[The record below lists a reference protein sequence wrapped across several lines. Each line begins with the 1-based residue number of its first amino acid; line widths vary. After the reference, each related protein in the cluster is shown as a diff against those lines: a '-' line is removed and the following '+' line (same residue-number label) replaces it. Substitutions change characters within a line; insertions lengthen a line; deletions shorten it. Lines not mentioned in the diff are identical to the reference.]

1 MMMDAAAAFAAHKIN
16 HLSASSLNLFAAAPA
31 VWVLEK
37 VLGKRSPVGAAAHR
51 GTAVE
56 DGITLGLNGAPLAEC
71 VAVALAK
78 FDKLAALTGGP
89 KKDKERAGIPAMVKN
104 GLEELLA
111 YGPMSSCQ
119 GKIEYRFD
127 GLAVPMIGYYDYYWE
142 DHGILIDLKTS
153 FTVPSAIKTP
163 HARQV
168 ALYGAALSDNLDLRL
183 TYVSNKKAATYQLEN
198 ARQHLDAM
206 RNIALT
212 VQRFLALSP
221 DPQVLAGLVVPDV
234 DSFYLSDPSARA
246 EVFRQWG
253 V

>member
-1 MMMDAAAAFAAHKIN
+1 MMMTANPFAAYKIN

-56 DGITLGLNGAPLAEC
+56 DGIVLGLDGAPADEC
-71 VAVALAK
+71 VAAALAK
-78 FDKLAALTGGP
+78 FDKLAALTGDP
-89 KKDKERAGIPAMVKN
+89 KKDKERQGIPDMVRR
-104 GLEELLA
+104 GLDELLP
-111 YGPMSSCQ
+111 YGPPTSVQ
-119 GKIEYRFD
+119 GKIEYHFE
-127 GLAVPMIGYYDYYWE
+127 GLAVPMIGYYDMYWE

-153 FTVPSAIKTP
+153 FRLPSQISTA

-168 ALYGAALSDNLDLRL
+168 ALYKAAISDNLDARIS
-183 TYVSNKKAATYQLEN
+183 YVTDKKAATYQLEN
-198 ARQHLDAM
+198 ARQHLDAT
-206 RNIALT
+206 RAIALT

-221 DPQVLAGLVVPDV
+221 DPQILAGLVVPDV
-234 DSFYLSDPSARA
+234 DSFYLADPAARSEA
-246 EVFRQWG
+246 HRVWG

>member
-1 MMMDAAAAFAAHKIN
+1 MTAAAFAAHKIN

-56 DGITLGLNGAPLAEC
+56 NGIVLGLDGAPVEDC
-71 VAVALAK
+71 IAVALAK
-78 FDKLAALTGGP
+78 FDKLAALTGDT
-89 KKDKERAGIPAMVKN
+89 KKDKERAGIPDMVRR
-104 GLEELLA
+104 GLEALGS
-111 YGPMSSCQ
+111 YGPPTSVQ
-119 GKIEYRFD
+119 GKIEYHFD
-127 GLAVPMIGYYDYYWE
+127 GLAVPMIGYYDFVWGN
-142 DHGILIDLKTS
+142 HGVIVDLKTS
-153 FTVPSAIKTP
+153 FRLPSQISTA
-163 HARQV
+163 HARQI
-168 ALYGAALSDNLDLRL
+168 ALYQAALSDNYDARIA
-183 TYVSNKKAATYQLEN
+183 YVTDKKDAVYRLEN
-198 ARQHLDAM
+198 PRAHLDAM

-234 DSFYLSDPSARA
+234 DSYYLADPSARA